1 MKLFKFGN
9 IITLIVIVLFALFSL
24 ISSTKARH
32 LKEENNLLKN
42 NVEVLNDS
50 VKYYRIVVDGTD
62 SLKAA
67 SVKELQY
74 TKKELEKYKAKDK
87 KILSQMSKG
96 SKLESIQYINTYI
109 RDTFKIEL
117 HDTILIDTA
126 KTFKYNSE
134 WTKINGCIYKGMID
148 MEVINKESL
157 IVTQSAEKKKFLFIR
172 LPVWLAGYKNKKI
185 DVMSKNPNTHIQSIE
200 YIGIH

>member
-9 IITLIVIVLFALFSL
+9 TITLIVIALFALFSL
-24 ISSTKARH
+24 ISSTKAQR
-32 LKEENNLLKN
+32 LKKENKSLKSN
-42 NVEVLNDS
+42 IEVLNDS
-50 VKYYRIVVDGTD
+50 VRYYRIVVNGTD
-62 SLKAA
+62 SLNAA
-67 SVKELQY
+67 SAKELQY
-74 TKKELEKYKAKDK
+74 TKRELEKYKAKDK
-87 KILSQMSKG
+87 KILGQMSKG
-96 SKLESIQYINTYI
+96 AKLESVQYINTYI

-117 HDTILIDTA
+117 HDTILIDTT

-134 WTKINGCIYKGMID
+134 WTEINGCIYKGVID

-172 LPVWLAGYKNKKI
+172 LPVWLAGYKNKRI
-185 DVMSKNPNTHIQSIE
+185 DIMSKNPNTYIQSIE